1 MRDFISQGYN
11 KIQSVGTQSV
21 TGTTAQTILSS
32 VVVPANTFTTGDF
45 VYLDSMLSKTGT
57 AAGWTWR
64 FYWVQGT
71 TATLTGATALSTR
84 TGGNTTQYAAH
95 VRKLYIRT
103 ATSTG
108 TGLTQ
113 STELVHPSTTNVF
126 DDWRTGVRTSV
137 GINWTV
143 DNTFFITAQL
153 VNSGDTAR
161 SYYIKFWEW

>member
-11 KIQSVGTQSV
+11 RIQSVGTQSV
-21 TGTTAQTILSS
+21 TGTTNQTVLSS

-57 AAGWTWR
+57 AGAFTFR

-84 TGGNTTQYAAH
+84 TGISTVQYATH

-113 STELVHPSTTNVF
+113 STELAVSPSTDVF

-153 VNSGDTAR
+153 VNTGDIAR